1 MKPLATFIRQPLT
14 LFVRAAVPFLALCA
28 AFAWMAIA
36 TGHAAPAEL
45 LIKSSPNNP
54 QLVRDVD
61 NPARNEPFQ
70 VIENSLFGTGATT
83 VTVSAPAVP
92 AGQRL
97 VIEHVS
103 AVVEL
108 SPGSGQT
115 AMAVVQL
122 VTAAGSAEVQH
133 ALVLQAQGTQFASDN
148 FTASQPIRIYA
159 RAGDR
164 LQLVVN
170 RSSGTGTG
178 QEGVVLGAT
187 GYFLPE

>member
-1 MKPLATFIRQPLT
+1 MKPLTIL
-14 LFVRAAVPFLALCA
+14 VRVAIPFAALCTS
-28 AFAWMAIA
+28 FAWMAMR
-36 TGHAAPAEL
+36 TGHAASGEL
-45 LIKSSPNNP
+45 LVKNSPNNP
-54 QLVRDVD
+54 QFVRDVD
-61 NPARNEPFQ
+61 NPARTEPFQ
-70 VIENSLFGTGATT
+70 AIATGQFGTGVTT
-83 VTVSAPAVP
+83 LAVSAPAVP

-103 AVVEL
+103 ALVEL
-108 SPGSGQT
+108 PPGSGQT
-115 AMAVVQL
+115 ALAVVQL

-148 FTASQPIRIYA
+148 LTASQPIRIYA
-159 RAGDR
+159 RAGEH

-178 QEGVVLGAT
+178 QEGIVLGAT